1 MVIVP
6 CPGQPIAGIFNEIY
20 WPARVCPEETD
31 VNGEVVLQ
39 ETTSYKEPGNV
50 NSVLP
55 HSQNNNTGL
64 DQRFSI

>member
-1 MVIVP
+1 M
-6 CPGQPIAGIFNEIY
+6 
-20 WPARVCPEETD
+20 
-31 VNGEVVLQ
+31 NGEVVLQ